1 MGLQAKRRDRVG
13 LRIDSSRAPVPH
25 YTADGRLL
33 HVDYYAKIA
42 FGDVV
47 QQYDTGAEFR
57 PGDEVCDP
65 ESVASWKGLTFVDE
79 HPEDGVDADNAAAL
93 NRGHVLDAWAEYPD
107 VAATI
112 RAIDRRTI
120 DRIDSGKQKLSCG
133 YDVQCDEVPGEFN
146 GVPYVRRQKNIR
158 GNHVALT
165 YAPRGERDGDNP
177 RIYMDSTGAHVGVQ
191 KDESE
196 IMKKIIIKL
205 PDGTEKEIEVPEDI
219 AAAIEA
225 MQAKCAEMD
234 AGGEGDDAGGD
245 AGAGGGAPAAA
256 AAPAG
261 DGQSQAPGAPPKM
274 DSKALERLVDA
285 RLEQRLA
292 AERERAR
299 KDSIAYT
306 DFRREADAV
315 LSKAGKSVSFSGDLV
330 SDRITFAEQVLGA
343 DDGDVKAARIAQKR
357 RSDSTEAA
365 SELSGLALGLYRAA
379 LAEHRRRN
387 DSTGQQLAGLTVRT
401 DSIGDDDVLA
411 SVTKQFGGKAAN

>member
-47 QQYDTGAEFR
+47 QQYDTGAELR

-133 YDVQCDEVPGEFN
+133 YDVQCDEEPGVFN

-177 RIYMDSTGAHVGVQ
+177 RIYMDSTGARVGVQ

-205 PDGTEKEIEVPEDI
+205 PDGTEKEIEIPEDV

-225 MQAKCAEMD
+225 MQARCAEMD
-234 AGGEGDDAGGD
+234 
-245 AGAGGGAPAAA
+245 GGAPAGTGDSQ
-256 AAPAG
+256 PA
-261 DGQSQAPGAPPKM
+261 GAPPKM
-274 DSKALERLVDA
+274 DSKAVERLVDE
-285 RLEQRLA
+285 RLEKRLA

-299 KDSIAYT
+299 KDSLAYGE
-306 DFRREADAV
+306 FRREADAV
-315 LSKAGKSVSFSGDLV
+315 LNKAGKSVSFTGDLV
-330 SDRITFAEQVLGA
+330 ADRIVFAEQILGA
-343 DDGDVKAARIAQKR
+343 DDSDVKTARGAQKAR
-357 RSDSTEAA
+357 TDSTEAR
-365 SELSGLALGLYRAA
+365 SELAGLALGLYRAA

-411 SVTKQFGGKAAN
+411 AVSKQHGGGSAKAAN

>member
-13 LRIDSSRAPVPH
+13 LRIDSSRAPQPQ

-79 HPEDGVDADNAAAL
+79 HPEDGVDADNAVAL
-93 NRGHVLDAWAEYPD
+93 NRGHLLDAWAEYPD

-112 RAIDRRTI
+112 RVIDRRTN
-120 DRIDSGKQKLSCG
+120 DRIASGKQKLSCG
-133 YDVQCDEVPGEFN
+133 YDVQCDEEPGVFN

-177 RIYMDSTGAHVGVQ
+177 RIYMDSTGARVGVQ

-234 AGGEGDDAGGD
+234 KPAEGGDAEGDDP
-245 AGAGGGAPAAA
+245 AP
-256 AAPAG
+256 APAG
-261 DGQSQAPGAPPKM
+261 DGQSQPAGVPPKM
-274 DSKALERLVDA
+274 DSKAVERLVDE
-285 RLEQRLA
+285 RLEKLLV
-292 AERERAR
+292 AERERSR
-299 KDSIAYT
+299 KDSLAYGE
-306 DFRREADAV
+306 FRRQADAV
-315 LSKAGKSVSFSGDLV
+315 LTQAGKSVAFTGDGV
-330 SDRITFAEQVLGA
+330 GDRIAFAEAILGA
-343 DDGDVKAARIAQKR
+343 EDSDVKSARAAMKR
-357 RSDSTEAA
+357 RNDSADA
-365 SELSGLALGLYRAA
+365 RSELAGLALGLFRAA
-379 LAEHRRRN
+379 LAEHRRRT
-387 DSTGQQLAGLTVRT
+387 DSTGHQLAGLTVRT

-411 SVTKQFGGKAAN
+411 AVSKQYGGAKN